1 MMNKTNRI
9 FIVLVFLKIQIPMR
23 VFEVQVMI
31 IIITQAQLEMNV
43 KSQKIL
49 MMNILR
55 SDIMQVISG
64 QKKREGDVVAHIL
77 IPSMSDV
84 RLIMN

>member
-1 MMNKTNRI
+1 
-9 FIVLVFLKIQIPMR
+9 MR

>member
-49 MMNILR
+49 MMNIMRNDTMRDLNE
-55 SDIMQVISG
+55 Q
-64 QKKREGDVVAHIL
+64 RELEDGVMGI
-77 IPSMSDV
+77 
-84 RLIMN
+84 

>member
-49 MMNILR
+49 MMNIMRNDTMRDLNE
-55 SDIMQVISG
+55 Q
-64 QKKREGDVVAHIL
+64 RELEEVVMGI
-77 IPSMSDV
+77 
-84 RLIMN
+84 

>member
-1 MMNKTNRI
+1 
-9 FIVLVFLKIQIPMR
+9 MR

-49 MMNILR
+49 MMNIMRNDTMRDLNE
-55 SDIMQVISG
+55 Q
-64 QKKREGDVVAHIL
+64 RELEEVVMGI
-77 IPSMSDV
+77 
-84 RLIMN
+84 